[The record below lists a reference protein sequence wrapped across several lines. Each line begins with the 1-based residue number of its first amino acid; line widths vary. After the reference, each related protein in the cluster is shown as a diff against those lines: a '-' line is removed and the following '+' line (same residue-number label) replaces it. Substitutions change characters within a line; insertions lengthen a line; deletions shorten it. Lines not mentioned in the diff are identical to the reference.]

1 MNAKFLIPLLYHLF
15 CLLRGPVNV
24 FHRSVE
30 AMLYS
35 ESLPCSSSFP
45 VRSRNNVPRVRFT
58 LLQRDDYI
66 SCYLDCFNTYSAYK
80 EGESGL
86 YSLDIIDMNSIYCFV
101 VHAQGVPGYIY
112 SGDLRKNCTGARLS
126 PLRPSNRWPT
136 AFVASWSGIKISSTA
151 YFTHSLVLAIS
162 TTS

>member
-112 SGDLRKNCTGARLS
+112 SGDLRKIAQALDSRRCDLRTVGQLPLS
-126 PLRPSNRWPT
+126 HHGLASRFHPL
-136 AFVASWSGIKISSTA
+136 
-151 YFTHSLVLAIS
+151 L
-162 TTS
+162 TSPIA